1 MRTVRIN
8 EKFKAQTLNMLYE
21 YLPRNTFKEM
31 WNTFIIPL
39 IHNKDLTPNDLQD
52 DVFSYTS
59 VKKAEQLKSDDTI
72 QIFFDD
78 EYNMSGTPKD
88 SKWVF
93 TIHKD
98 KIGEHSDEY
107 KKKKKRSEIRHQ
119 PGDYPKV
126 LIDAVNTALND
137 SNYSPL
143 VKYILS
149 INPLL
154 TLFRTDRVVLPTPEE
169 LEDPNI
175 LRRIHAMANFNK
187 QRAFAKTQAKRN
199 PEFRGAEDLII
210 SLYKDFIATTS
221 KTLSYERWNTKL
233 KSIQDSIE
241 ILREDIYDIFDNSD
255 TINIYRLLN
264 RSFSYDTGTTAESLN
279 KIALLF
285 YQTVRPFLDPM
296 KYQKTFENK
305 KVKNF
310 RDYVLMKESEQYTKS
325 DFCRIELKCLDLEMA
340 PELEEETKEQWEV
353 AFNICD
359 NLGATY
365 RSEEGY
371 PNGDAY
377 LYPGSENLFKILD
390 QLDENGV
397 VYDNIDLPD
406 DAPKKI
412 IDTLVR
418 RYKNTLGV
426 SVNLNSFP

>member
-52 DVFSYTS
+52 DAFSYTS

-72 QIFFDD
+72 QIFFDE

-88 SKWVF
+88 SKWVL

-107 KKKKKRSEIRHQ
+107 KKKEKRAEIRHQ
-119 PGDYPKV
+119 QDDYPRV
-126 LIDAVNTALND
+126 LIDAVNVAIND

-143 VKYILS
+143 VKYILG

-154 TLFRTDRVVLPTPEE
+154 TLFRADRVVLPTPEE
-169 LEDPNI
+169 LEDPDT
-175 LRRIHAMANFNK
+175 LKRIHTMGNFNK
-187 QRAFAKTQAKRN
+187 QRAFAKIHAKRN
-199 PEFRGAEDLII
+199 PEFRGAEDLMI

-264 RSFSYDTGTTAESLN
+264 RSFSYEPGTTAESLN
-279 KIALLF
+279 ETALKF
-285 YQTVRPFLDPM
+285 YKTIRPFLDPV

-310 RDYVLMKESEQYTKS
+310 RDYILMK
-325 DFCRIELKCLDLEMA
+325 
-340 PELEEETKEQWEV
+340 
-353 AFNICD
+353 
-359 NLGATY
+359 
-365 RSEEGY
+365 
-371 PNGDAY
+371 
-377 LYPGSENLFKILD
+377 
-390 QLDENGV
+390 
-397 VYDNIDLPD
+397 
-406 DAPKKI
+406 
-412 IDTLVR
+412 
-418 RYKNTLGV
+418 
-426 SVNLNSFP
+426 